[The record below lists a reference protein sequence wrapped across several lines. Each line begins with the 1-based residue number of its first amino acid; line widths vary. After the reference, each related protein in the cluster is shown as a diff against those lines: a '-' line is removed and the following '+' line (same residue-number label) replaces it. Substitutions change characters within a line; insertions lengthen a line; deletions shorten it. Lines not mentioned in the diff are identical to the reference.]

1 MPTLGFVH
9 EPRTTLA
16 AARAVDAALLARAPA
31 QGHGW
36 LHVAAIE
43 GDVVSLGR
51 HHPSPPPVD
60 RCDVVVERRRTGGRV
75 LAGGTGFLHVAL
87 VLPHRAALV
96 ADDPRALAPDQVLN
110 RVVRGVLGA
119 LQQLGVEPSYP
130 GRDVVTVGG
139 RPVADL
145 AFTVMESGATLIE
158 VVLAWERDQSVLPH
172 LLERVDPG
180 GVVRATLLLPG
191 DATSLA
197 VACGHAPSA
206 EELVTVLRRGYEQR
220 LGVRMVDEALDVAAL
235 PPAPV
240 SSARPPF
247 AELDRRATAATM
259 LGAME
264 VRLRLGVDGRLA
276 EVRLLGDLL
285 DAEGTVERLEQAFV
299 GLLPTPQAIDAAIA
313 NVLEPPDAFLLG
325 VHPLVVLR
333 DAVLRAAA

>member
-9 EPRTTLA
+9 EPHTTLA
-16 AARAVDAALLARAPA
+16 AARAVDAALLARAPG

-36 LHVAAIE
+36 LHVAAVE

-51 HHPSPPPVD
+51 HHPSPPPVAGG
-60 RCDVVVERRRTGGRV
+60 DVVVERRRTGGRV
-75 LAGGTGFLHVAL
+75 LAAGTGFLHIAL
-87 VLPHRAALV
+87 VLPHRAALTD
-96 ADDPRALAPDQVLN
+96 DDPRALAPEQVLN

-119 LQQLGVEPSYP
+119 LQQLGVEPHYP

-145 AFTVMESGATLIE
+145 AFTVVESGATLVE

-172 LLERVDPG
+172 LLERADPT
-180 GVVRATLLLPG
+180 GVVRAAMVLPG
-191 DATSLA
+191 DVTSLA
-197 VACGHAPSA
+197 VACGHPPSA

-220 LGVRMVDEALDVAAL
+220 LGVRLVDEVLEVGAL
-235 PPAPV
+235 PSAPLPASRPV
-240 SSARPPF
+240 PTD
-247 AELDRRATAATM
+247 LDRHATATTM

-264 VRLRLGVDGRLA
+264 VRLRLGADGRLA

-285 DAEGTVERLEQAFV
+285 DAEGTVEQLEAAFA
-299 GLLPTPQAIDAAIA
+299 GLRPEAKAIDAAIA
-313 NVLEPPDAFLLG
+313 GVLEPPDAFLLG